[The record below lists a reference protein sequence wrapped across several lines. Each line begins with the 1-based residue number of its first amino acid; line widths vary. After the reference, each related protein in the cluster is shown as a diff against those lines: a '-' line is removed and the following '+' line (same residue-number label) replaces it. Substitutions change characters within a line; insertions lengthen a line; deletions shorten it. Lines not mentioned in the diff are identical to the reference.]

1 MEHKVT
7 KKQFPQ
13 SNRTDLKIT
22 HGHHRVIVTM
32 TTKTNVLFL
41 LSASNLQAY
50 SQNFPVQLDHAY
62 HSQSHVNK
70 FSGRQHFPLNI
81 QLLFPM
87 KPEKITENLAHEK
100 DVLSSPISISVH
112 SSSIIEF
119 LIPLHVFH
127 FFFSISVPPSCIAY
141 IFFSSYFSS
150 SLPLPV

>member
-1 MEHKVT
+1 
-7 KKQFPQ
+7 
-13 SNRTDLKIT
+13 
-22 HGHHRVIVTM
+22 M

-112 SSSIIEF
+112 SSSVIEF

-127 FFFSISVPPSCIAY
+127 FYLCSSFLHCIYFLFFLFFFLPPFTCLNLWHYYVNCFCQLTLVKRSQTQIC
-141 IFFSSYFSS
+141 
-150 SLPLPV
+150 